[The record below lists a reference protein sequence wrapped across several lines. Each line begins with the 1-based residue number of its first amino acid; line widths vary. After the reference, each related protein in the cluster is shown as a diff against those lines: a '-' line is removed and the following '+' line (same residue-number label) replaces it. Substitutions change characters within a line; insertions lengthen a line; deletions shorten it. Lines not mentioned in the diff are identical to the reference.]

1 MKINKES
8 ELYKYLEKV
17 IRRSVNIDDLTE
29 EEREILF
36 SQKLEEFVDKW
47 NNSKSVDI
55 ESLSEEEKDE
65 AFIGWS
71 MGDEVLYKLLKNF
84 NRNNIETFG
93 SHVGPGGYIDFNPN
107 RNNEKLRQL
116 LNVIKD
122 TRAGLYLSFG
132 GNIMGM
138 DKIDSTKFS
147 LGTGYG
153 TSKEDLYEVF
163 GRINDILE
171 GKEKIPEDNN
181 IAYILD
187 LQEFLS
193 DKECN
198 LGIHFDHEQDDRYSI
213 HVGLFP
219 NKYED
224 RLNELLNSVGI
235 SRYDDEEI
243 KGSERTAWRIEF
255 DSYEEF
261 TKKIKELTE
270 TFIQNYDIPPINDL
284 FVGNDSNRARTLNRV
299 LGKTEEGKVKF
310 QKWIDSK
317 IEQDEK
323 ESKLMDEMQ
332 EKFKF
337 ETKEGRKKYYE
348 WEKKYKEEHRKE
360 IEQRKREELEELS
373 KLQEEVDRILA
384 EEEKSKVQKS
394 VEESEKEETSTE
406 KGKIAESVGKMS
418 KENISKTGDT
428 PPPSTIG
435 QSIEF
440 ESRSVETY
448 DPIIESVKKNPEEF
462 RQEGST
468 ISKSV
473 EELKKELEQEMENTV
488 DLDSTEEVKIS
499 GIKKMRE
506 ERETNKN
513 HGVQYGN

>member
-1 MKINKES
+1 MNKES
-8 ELYKYLEKV
+8 ELYKALEKI
-17 IRRSVNIDDLTE
+17 IRKSVNIDDLTE
-29 EEREILF
+29 EERETLF
-36 SQKLEEFVDKW
+36 SQKLKEIVKKW

-55 ESLSEEEKDE
+55 KNLSEEEKDE
-65 AFIGWS
+65 AFIGWG

-122 TRAGLYLSFG
+122 TRAVLHLSFG
-132 GNIMGM
+132 GNIIGM
-138 DKIDSTKFS
+138 DKIDSTNLS

-193 DKECN
+193 DKESN
-198 LGIHFDHEQDDRYSI
+198 LGFHFNHDLDDRYSI
-213 HVGLFP
+213 DVGLFP

-224 RLNELLNSVGI
+224 RLNELLKTVGI
-235 SRYDDEEI
+235 SKYDEENF
-243 KGSERTAWRIEF
+243 KGSERCEWRIEF
-255 DSYEEF
+255 DSYDDF

-299 LGKTEEGKVKF
+299 LGKTEEGKIKF
-310 QKWIDSK
+310 QKWFDSK
-317 IEQDEK
+317 IEQEDK
-323 ESKLMDEMQ
+323 ESKLRDEMK

-337 ETKEGRKKYYE
+337 ETTKEGRKKYYE
-348 WEKKYKEEHRKE
+348 WEKKYKEEHREE
-360 IEQRKREELEELS
+360 IEQRKREELEELA

-394 VEESEKEETSTE
+394 VEESEKEETSTK
-406 KGKIAESVGKMS
+406 KGKIADSVEKMS
-418 KENISKTGDT
+418 KENITKTGDT
-428 PPPSTIG
+428 PPPSNIG

-440 ESRSVETY
+440 ESRSVDTY
-448 DPIIESVKKNPEEF
+448 NPIIESVKKNPEDVKKEES
-462 RQEGST
+462 R
-468 ISKSV
+468 IIKSV
-473 EELKKELEQEMENTV
+473 EELREEVEQEKENTV
-488 DLDSTEEVKIS
+488 DLDRTEEVKIS

-506 ERETNKN
+506 EREINKN
-513 HGVQYGN
+513 QGVQYGN